1 MEVEYDAVLKYLQ
14 LKQYPEGSTPKNKRS
29 IGRKSENFVLRDGLL
44 FHSSGGVLRQWIS
57 SKEKQKQI
65 MTYTSHPLPSRK
77 YNVLTK
83 KSGNHIKINSM
94 IDNNNSITKMIHI
107 Y

>member
-29 IGRKSENFVLRDGLL
+29 IRRKCENFVLRDGLL
-44 FHSSGGVLRQWIS
+44 FHSSRGALRQWIS

-65 MTYTSHPLPSRK
+65 MTSCHADSLGGHLGRDKTRHKIASR
-77 YNVLTK
+77 
-83 KSGNHIKINSM
+83 
-94 IDNNNSITKMIHI
+94 
-107 Y
+107 